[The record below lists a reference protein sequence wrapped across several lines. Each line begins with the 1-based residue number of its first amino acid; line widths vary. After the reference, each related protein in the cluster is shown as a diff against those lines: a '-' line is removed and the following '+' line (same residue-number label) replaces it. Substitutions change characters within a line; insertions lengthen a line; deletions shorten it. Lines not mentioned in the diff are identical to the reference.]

1 MTGRPIRTAWRFAVC
16 RPSAGRLSEWD
27 GQPAAGSCTANTDV
41 PGAGHAGVRR
51 AGACPAGRGPG
62 PAWGA

>member
-16 RPSAGRLSEWD
+16 RPSAGRLSERD
-27 GQPAAGSCTANTDV
+27 GQPAAGSRKHTDM
-41 PGAGHAGVRR
+41 PGAGLAGVRR